1 MPMRRARSVATGL
14 LGLSLL
20 AAGAHAWHVA
30 AGLQGQL
37 DLERAEEVVRTAIE
51 DRLLHDGAAGL
62 PLFLRDMV
70 DRGALG
76 LRHVEVRAAGGVRV
90 AEAGVHDGLRVP
102 MVSPEYAARL
112 RGLLH
117 QLGGRSGGFDI
128 VRDGRTLAHVDYVVV
143 AGQLPAVRDEA
154 LTALRRNGGLMLALG
169 GLLLMPL
176 LFGVLR
182 RRLARPSLARRLE
195 LAPAQAI
202 SPEDEERAQL
212 ESRAAQ
218 ALDRLSRGVVI
229 VDREL
234 RIRHINRVAER
245 LTGWRREDAVGRLVY
260 SVFHPLADDE
270 QPLTTP
276 AEVALHEGGETPS
289 IECRLRARDGEVRAV
304 EVMAAVLRDADG
316 VVDGA
321 VMFFHDVS
329 ARTRAVEGLRREARV
344 TRGVIDHLV
353 EGVVTTDAAGVI
365 RFANARALRMFG
377 YGKDELQS
385 ATISKLMPV
394 PFLNSPGISLRDY
407 VPGAGRT
414 TLPRVVGWRKDATT
428 FPIELVVEP
437 MRQDDDE
444 GLVVVIRDIS
454 DRLRSDNLSLRLG
467 RLLDNAAEEIFIFD
481 AQSLYFTDVNRGA
494 RKNLGLST
502 EQLARMTPLS
512 LSVGLDEDRFHDYL
526 ARLRSGEVER
536 LSYRTAHRRA
546 DGSCY
551 PVEVRLGFSREE
563 EPPVFMAVATDISEL
578 EAVEARLA
586 HRDSHDALT
595 DLPNRR
601 TLMLRLEQ
609 ALVLAMRSATTLGL
623 LFVDLDHY
631 ADVNQRHGHALG
643 DEALALYARRLARL
657 VGEGGLLARLSGDE
671 FVALLPGV
679 ADDAALTA
687 LATRMLEVAAEP
699 LTVNGV
705 TLNLGA
711 SIGATLYQGL
721 EDDPLAADELLAL
734 AERGMLEAKQAGR
747 GTLRF
752 VAIGYAAGG
761 ALRGIR
767 QGGGVA

>member
-1 MPMRRARSVATGL
+1 MTAQRARGAAVWL
-14 LGLSLL
+14 LAFALL
-20 AAGAHAWHVA
+20 AAGGHALYA
-30 AGLQGQL
+30 AAELQRQL
-37 DLERAEEVVRTAIE
+37 DLERAEEVVRAAIE
-51 DRLLHDGAAGL
+51 DRLQQEGAAGL
-62 PLFLRDMV
+62 PAFLREMV

-76 LRHVEVRAAGGVRV
+76 LRYVEVRAAGGVRV
-90 AEAGVHDGLRVP
+90 AEAGVHDALRVP

-117 QLGGRSGGFDI
+117 QLGGRPGRFEI
-128 VRDGRTLAHVDYVVV
+128 VRDGRTLAEVDYVVV

-154 LTALRRNGGLMLALG
+154 LTALRRNGALMLLLG
-169 GLLLMPL
+169 GLLLAPS
-176 LFGVLR
+176 LFSALR
-182 RRLARPSLARRLE
+182 RRLSRPSLARRLE
-195 LAPAQAI
+195 LAPPVAV
-202 SPEDEERAQL
+202 SPEDEERARL

-234 RIRHINRVAER
+234 RIRHINRVAEQ

-494 RKNLGLST
+494 RRNLGLSA

-657 VGEGGLLARLSGDE
+657 VGEGGLLARLSGDD

-687 LATRMLEVAAEP
+687 LATRMLEVVAEP
-699 LTVNGV
+699 LTLHGV
-705 TLNLGA
+705 TLTLGA
-711 SIGATLYQGL
+711 SIGATLYHGL
-721 EDDPLAADELLAL
+721 EDDPLAAEELLAL
-734 AERGMLEAKQAGR
+734 AERGMFEAKQAGR

-752 VAIGYAAGG
+752 LAAGYAAGE
-761 ALRGIR
+761 APRSIR
-767 QGGGVA
+767 QGGVA